1 MTAPK
6 ETGKCLSI
14 GIPAFNEAGKVQN
27 TLFSVYKIAQET
39 LDRFEIFVI
48 DDGSSDNTY
57 ASALDAGHRLGSEIH
72 VIRMEINQGVGSAFR
87 LFLER
92 AQFSYIC
99 LIPGD
104 NAYTG
109 DGIRGLFAAV
119 GKTPLVISFRGA
131 MKQRTKLRFILSKIA
146 TAYVCLLVGKR
157 IRDAHSLFVFP
168 VDETRKLNIKNTG
181 YGYHMET
188 LSRLLLR
195 HDRFYEVPVELTP
208 TPDASSGV
216 MRPRVLW
223 SLGLTMLKLIA
234 LRLINR
240 L

>member
-1 MTAPK
+1 MNQN
-6 ETGKCLSI
+6 EKCLSI
-14 GIPAFNEAGKVQN
+14 GIPAFNEADKIQK
-27 TLFSVYKIAQET
+27 TLLSVYKIAQQT
-39 LDRFEIFVI
+39 LDRFEILVV
-48 DDGSSDNTY
+48 DDGSTDQTY
-57 ASALDAGHRLGSEIH
+57 KSALEAACRLGTEIT
-72 VIRMEINQGVGSAFR
+72 VIRREINQGVGSAFK

-92 AQFSYIC
+92 AQFPYIC

-104 NAYTG
+104 NAYTS
-109 DGIRGLFAAV
+109 DGIRSLFGAV
-119 GKTPLVISFRGA
+119 GTSPLIISFRGE
-131 MKQRTKLRFILSKIA
+131 MKQRTKLRFALSKIA
-146 TAYVCLLVGKR
+146 TAYVSLLVGKR

-195 HDRFYEVPVELTP
+195 HDNFYEVPVELTP
-208 TPDASSGV
+208 APDISSGV

-223 SLGLTMLKLIA
+223 RLGLTMLKLIT
-234 LRLINR
+234 LRLVNK